1 VPDADAGPGY
11 YAYLTYNVPLSS
23 MRAHRLVA
31 ADPRTVLDAGCGWG
45 ELLLQVLA
53 CVPAAS
59 GVGVDTDPRALARGR
74 ANADSLGLTDRV
86 RFVEAA
92 AAEATQEPA
101 DVVICLGSSQAFGS
115 SADALHALYPLLR
128 PGGRLL
134 FGDAIW
140 ERPPTAE
147 LIEQLAGLGTVTD
160 LAGVVDIAID
170 AGFRPLSGRSSSPA
184 TWRTGRNGCSETPN
198 ILTPGTSE
206 PPPTRTATSGSAD
219 IVLVSP
225 AILGRAARFIGSHG
239 LCGYAAVQL
248 SCARTVAG
256 VVPECRTFGCYDR
269 LFPAELD
276 RTAAGY

>member
-1 VPDADAGPGY
+1 MPDADAGPGY
-11 YAYLTYNVPLSS
+11 YAYLTYNVPLST
-23 MRAHRLVA
+23 MRAHRLVAALAA

-170 AGFRPLSGRSSSPA
+170 AGFRPLS
-184 TWRTGRNGCSETPN
+184 
-198 ILTPGTSE
+198 I
-206 PPPTRTATSGSAD
+206 GSASRAEWEEFESGYLAD
-219 IVLVSP
+219 WEEWL
-225 AILGRAARFIGSHG
+225 LGNTKHPDAGHIRAAADAHRDQWLRGYRARLAGDPGPSRPLHRQPRPVRLCRRSAVLRPHG
-239 LCGYAAVQL
+239 G
-248 SCARTVAG
+248 RRG
-256 VVPECRTFGCYDR
+256 P
-269 LFPAELD
+269 
-276 RTAAGY
+276 